1 MTKDSRH
8 GLVKDIIRD
17 TINAAKVLKVE
28 KSLEVLTDKRKID
41 YSCIDIVTNSGF
53 VRPIDANIISQL
65 PAHAVIPLMWETWEF
80 RGDEVDLSSAKK
92 HGILVLGTNE
102 SHPAANLLP
111 YVDMLLLKMLF
122 ELKLSGYKSKII
134 LIASDKFG
142 EYLASSCRKFNIEF
156 SWFGNNTKGAK
167 KLEHISEFCFRELDK
182 YEAVIVGE
190 MKEERCLI
198 GINNSL
204 LTTNMLF
211 RINPNIKVG
220 VFAGNVNA
228 EALRKKKIVC
238 IPKTCSSK
246 IL

>member
-1 MTKDSRH
+1 MK
-8 GLVKDIIRD
+8 
-17 TINAAKVLKVE
+17 
-28 KSLEVLTDKRKID
+28 
-41 YSCIDIVTNSGF
+41 
-53 VRPIDANIISQL
+53 
-65 PAHAVIPLMWETWEF
+65 
-80 RGDEVDLSSAKK
+80 
-92 HGILVLGTNE
+92 
-102 SHPAANLLP
+102 
-111 YVDMLLLKMLF
+111 
-122 ELKLSGYKSKII
+122 
-134 LIASDKFG
+134 
-142 EYLASSCRKFNIEF
+142 
-156 SWFGNNTKGAK
+156 NTKGAK

-238 IPKTCSSK
+238 IPKKLAPPKYCSYQFYHLGTLPVIELYAAGLKVGQEMAFARKQGWSTRK
-246 IL
+246 SVEHAMANSAAMDFQGELSWI